1 MQKHYFARE
10 DFYVITN
17 AEEIVKDKDGI
28 VPLRIKGAVCT
39 ELPLLREHSR
49 MATGMEI
56 AFETNSKTVAL
67 TFEVLTSERPKGSAD
82 ISPLECIAGEMTSGG
97 FHAAEF
103 RRGMQRAVFT
113 VRPTA
118 DEGVYRIVLA
128 PGAVMR
134 LITLEIDD
142 SSYIKKPFEYMVEL
156 SGRAG
161 WCVYGP
167 PIVSPSAV
175 RPFSATHAAIA
186 SRVMDLLP
194 VTLDLGAFMFTEE
207 AVVQYLAT
215 RSDWQMISIAVG
227 ADVVSA
233 FGTDVKKFHAAYERA
248 LRTLRA
254 VHVRH
259 PIICITPFWSPLD
272 RTGGLVE
279 EYREAIR
286 GTVKARILADR
297 DLYFIEGSSII
308 MGPRGL
314 MDDGASTDAFG
325 EMIYTEALIG
335 VFREI
340 AKKVNG

>member
-17 AEEIVKDKDGI
+17 AEEIAKDKDGI
-28 VPLRIKGAVCT
+28 VPLRIKSAVCA
-39 ELPLLREHSR
+39 ELPLLTEYSR

-56 AFETNSKTVAL
+56 AFETNSKTIAL
-67 TFEVLTSERPKGSAD
+67 TFEILASVRPKGSAD
-82 ISPLECIAGEMTSGG
+82 ISPIECIAGEMTTSG

-103 RRGMQRAVFT
+103 KRGMQRAVFT
-113 VRPTA
+113 IRPSA
-118 DEGVYRIVLA
+118 DEGIYRIVLA
-128 PGAVMR
+128 PGAIMR
-134 LITLEIDD
+134 LHTLEIDD
-142 SSYIKKPFEYMVEL
+142 NAYLKKPFEYMVEL

-161 WCVYGP
+161 WLVYGP
-167 PIVSPSAV
+167 PIVSPATV
-175 RPFSATHAAIA
+175 RAFSATHAAIA

-215 RSDWQMISIAVG
+215 RSDWQMISIAIGPEVI
-227 ADVVSA
+227 AA

-259 PIICITPFWSPLD
+259 PIICMTPFWSPLD
-272 RTGGLVE
+272 RTGGIVE

-286 GTVKARILADR
+286 GTIKSRILADR
-297 DLYFIEGSSII
+297 DIYFIEGSSII

-314 MDDGASTDAFG
+314 LDDGASTDAFG

-340 AKKVNG
+340 AKKTNG